1 MTNVNT
7 PVHTKHEMNMY
18 TQLNMNDKVIKLP
31 SKRLPESNSNSR
43 ESPLR
48 EYYDTEIQ
56 LQITT
61 NKSHKIAQL
70 TTARINFQFPRVAA
84 PRIIMTHEIYL

>member
-18 TQLNMNDKVIKLP
+18 TQVNMNDKVIKLP

-43 ESPLR
+43 ESPLH
-48 EYYDTEIQ
+48 EYYDTKNLYK
-56 LQITT
+56 LQQ
-61 NKSHKIAQL
+61 SHKIAQR

-84 PRIIMTHEIYL
+84 PRIIMTHVYRIA